1 MFEQFMTF
9 LASLNDN
16 VIWGIPMVV
25 LMIGTGLFLLIVT
38 KGVIFR
44 HFGIVMRY
52 TTKTLFQK
60 KDKSRESWYNF
71 FTFGNWGVASNYD
84 LCLDS
89 SILGL
94 EGTADFIIDFARR
107 AGLL

>member
-44 HFGIVMRY
+44 HFGIEKRKYQYELRAVYVGHR
-52 TTKTLFQK
+52 LE
-60 KDKSRESWYNF
+60 R
-71 FTFGNWGVASNYD
+71 VAN
-84 LCLDS
+84 L
-89 SILGL
+89 
-94 EGTADFIIDFARR
+94 A
-107 AGLL
+107 